1 MKRFLNCIFCL
12 MTLCIGSMLFVSCGD
27 DEENDNFVDEKVG
40 VHKIVV
46 TFEGH
51 IGEFDYW
58 QPLGRV
64 HAFRSN
70 QATTGIKFDATD
82 INSNTKTF
90 VYEEQDNLIDWGG
103 VNGINKGILFNGFA
117 KQFVFTSDKDASVM
131 RISIG
136 SIGNRDQS
144 SSVQTITVTLKGYIN
159 DKQTNYASYEI
170 STDKMGGWMLGFSTV
185 PMASFDVFTEVQ
197 N

>member
-1 MKRFLNCIFCL
+1 MKRFLNCIFGVL
-12 MTLCIGSMLFVSCGD
+12 TLCVCSMLFVSCGD
-27 DEENDNFVDEKVG
+27 DDVDDTPADGKVG

-46 TFEGH
+46 TFEGQ

-58 QPLGRV
+58 LPLGRV
-64 HAFRSN
+64 CAFRSN

-82 INSNTKTF
+82 INSTTKAF

-103 VNGINKGILFNGFA
+103 TNGINKGILFKGFA

-136 SIGNRDQS
+136 GVGNSFPNSRN
-144 SSVQTITVTLKGYIN
+144 QTFTVTLKGYIN

-170 STDKMGGWMLGFSTV
+170 STDKMDGWMLGFSTV
-185 PMASFDVFTEVQ
+185 PTPSFDVFVAT